1 MDKIYAYTASTNLS
15 SIPEKVLGRDVQAI
29 NASDPKD
36 MRTGILLRA
45 MNMALYGDYMGM
57 PGWVF
62 VDCCFFPSAFVM
74 IRDLGG
80 NIPAEIKNALN
91 TRLDYMRKENTIS
104 GVEDNFEHIQDD
116 ELIPTASY
124 LAIPSASNQIVGFS
138 FTSMV
143 KGNGKKIKAYAYS
156 FYRQML
162 GCHAQIG
169 IAQYFD
175 KSVATH
181 TKFGDLRIINALE
194 AHHSIPLKTF
204 SYTCQLPSDL
214 ELQEIIDKDVDR
226 DFSNCIEVR
235 RDDLDEIISEIQLA
249 KEDYF
254 IVGQDNKKQIMYLR
268 SEKKT
273 F

>member
-1 MDKIYAYTASTNLS
+1 MDKIYAYTASTNLGA
-15 SIPEKVLGRDVQAI
+15 IPDNVLGKGVQPI
-29 NASDPKD
+29 NASDSKG

-62 VDCCFFPSAFVM
+62 VDCCLFPSAFVM
-74 IRDLGG
+74 MRAHGKTIPEDIRDS
-80 NIPAEIKNALN
+80 LN
-91 TRLDYMRKENTIS
+91 SRLDYMKMENKILEIDS
-104 GVEDNFEHIQDD
+104 NFQHIGDN

-138 FTSMV
+138 FTSMI

-175 KSVATH
+175 RSVATH

-194 AHHSIPLKTF
+194 LNHSIPDNTF
-204 SYTCQLPSDL
+204 SYSCQLPSDV
-214 ELQEIIDKDVDR
+214 ELQEIIDNDVAK
-226 DFSNCIEVR
+226 DFSGCIEVGK
-235 RDDLDEIISEIQLA
+235 DDLAKIIREISQG
-249 KEDYF
+249 KSDYF
-254 IVGQDNKKQIMYLR
+254 VVGQDNTKQLMYLR
-268 SEKKT
+268 SEKKGI
-273 F
+273 